1 MITFFRIVI
10 IIGVLIAIG
19 IGVSAV
25 LGAFLFG
32 TDKHLIGVLTLG
44 FPVTLTVIAIV
55 LIFYGFKIL
64 SKRNTSD
71 QSAEFL
77 LARKLSEHQIRKEN
91 NVDKSKDPQR

>member
-25 LGAFLFG
+25 LGTFLFG
-32 TDKHLIGVLTLG
+32 IDKYLIGILTLG
-44 FPVTLTVIAIV
+44 FPVTLTVIAIA
-55 LIFYGFKIL
+55 LIFYGFKI
-64 SKRNTSD
+64 STKRSTSD

-77 LARKLSEHQIRKEN
+77 LARKLSEHQTRKEN
-91 NVDKSKDPQR
+91 NVDKPKDSQS